1 MDNLVGFV
9 GEIILPLLVV
19 YWEFQKGASGDID
32 FFRNRVEMPVCES
45 EPTVATR
52 RAGHAKP

>member
-1 MDNLVGFV
+1 MPKLGQPAEGQIMDNLVGFV

-32 FFRNRVEMPVCES
+32 FFRNRVEMPVCE
-45 EPTVATR
+45 
-52 RAGHAKP
+52 